1 MKKIQKETKKETK
14 KKKFRK
20 TKIHRSL
27 LFFFI
32 PSFEKGL
39 RGGYLFLHS
48 LSKSVRRIQ
57 ENGGVG

>member
-39 RGGYLFLHS
+39 RGGY
-48 LSKSVRRIQ
+48 
-57 ENGGVG
+57 